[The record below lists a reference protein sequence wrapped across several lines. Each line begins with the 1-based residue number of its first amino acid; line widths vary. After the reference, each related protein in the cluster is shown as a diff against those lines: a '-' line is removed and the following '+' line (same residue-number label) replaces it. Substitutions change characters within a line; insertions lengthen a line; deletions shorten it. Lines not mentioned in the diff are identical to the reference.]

1 MWSHNCRMVAA
12 AALAALLTVSPV
24 LAPQAS
30 AIAGS
35 TGATADGS
43 AMYGPAEQND
53 VCPEPNDTFQVACYL
68 GPSSDALGYISSPND
83 VDAYRIEVLDFNTD
97 VHVEMPSMPAAYKVA
112 LANWNGDV
120 IANSSP
126 SGNGGQVID
135 TTVDLPGAY
144 YIFVHSAS
152 GGFSPNRPYQLFRA
166 LTYPGS
172 SIPDILF
179 TSEFRQGAREAVE
192 GETEFATHAEDGGRY
207 TIGMKIPGEPQDP
220 SQAFWTGFGPEL
232 SDFTMTIDARVVNKV
247 DAGFSVFF
255 RHNGNDN
262 SYVLA
267 VDGKDGQVQLAKYVN
282 GEFTGTGWQS
292 SDAVDVDG
300 GVNRVVIRCFE
311 DQIRVNVNGEDVFD
325 IRDGSFRK
333 GRIGIG
339 AIAFGPPPIV
349 SFDNIIITT
358 PSEG

>member
-1 MWSHNCRMVAA
+1 MWSRLARVTAA
-12 AALAALLTVSPV
+12 AV
-24 LAPQAS
+24 LAVLPTLVPPTNTLAS
-30 AIAGS
+30 AS
-35 TGATADGS
+35 
-43 AMYGPAEQND
+43 GPAVFGPAAQGD
-53 VCPEPNDTFQVACYL
+53 PCPEPNDTFQAACYL
-68 GPSSDALGYISSPND
+68 GPSSDAQGFISTPND

-97 VHVEMPSMPAAYKVA
+97 VHVEMPSMPAPYGLA

-120 IANSSP
+120 IARSAA
-126 SGNGGQVID
+126 SGGGQVID

-144 YIFVHSAS
+144 YIFVHSA
-152 GGFSPNRPYQLFRA
+152 GGSSPSQPYQLFRA

-179 TSEFRQGAREAVE
+179 TSEFRQGAKEAVE
-192 GETEFATHAEDGGRY
+192 GETEFATHTEDGGRY
-207 TIGMKIPGEPQDP
+207 TIAMKISGVPEDP
-220 SQAFWTGFGPEL
+220 AQAWWTGFGPEL
-232 SDFTMTIDARVVNKV
+232 TDFTMTLDARVVNKV

-255 RHNGNDN
+255 RHLDNDN
-262 SYVLA
+262 TYVLG
-267 VDGKDGQVQLAKYVN
+267 VDGKDGQVLLMKRVN
-282 GEFTGTGWQS
+282 GEAAGNTGWQPS
-292 SDAVDVDG
+292 GAVDVNG

-325 IRDGSFRK
+325 MRDGSFRK

-339 AIAFGPPPIV
+339 TIAFGPAPII

>member
-1 MWSHNCRMVAA
+1 MWSRLARVTAAAVLATLPMLVPPTSTIAA
-12 AALAALLTVSPV
+12 AAGPG
-24 LAPQAS
+24 
-30 AIAGS
+30 AGPPS
-35 TGATADGS
+35 IF
-43 AMYGPAEQND
+43 GPATQGD
-53 VCPEPNDTFQVACYL
+53 PCPEPNDTFQAACYL
-68 GPSSDALGYISSPND
+68 GPSSDARGFISTPND

-97 VHVEMPSMPAAYKVA
+97 VHVEMPSMPAPYKIE
-112 LANWNGDV
+112 LANWNGDI
-120 IANSSP
+120 IAT
-126 SGNGGQVID
+126 SGSANGGEVID

-144 YIFVHSAS
+144 YIFIHSAG

-166 LTYPGS
+166 LTYPGA

-179 TSEFRQGAREAVE
+179 TSEFRQGAKEAVE

-207 TIGMKIPGEPQDP
+207 TISMKIPGVPEDP
-220 SQAFWTGFGPEL
+220 AQAWWTGFGPEL
-232 SDFTMTIDARVVNKV
+232 TDFTMTLDARVVNKV

-255 RHNGNDN
+255 RHNDNDN
-262 SYVLA
+262 TYVLA
-267 VDGKDGQVQLAKYVN
+267 VDGKDGQVLLMKRVN
-282 GEFTGTGWQS
+282 GEAAGNTGWQPS
-292 SDAVDVDG
+292 SAVDVNG

-325 IRDGSFRK
+325 MRDGTFRK

-339 AIAFGPPPIV
+339 TIAFGPPPVI

>member
-1 MWSHNCRMVAA
+1 MWSHRYRLAMA
-12 AALAALLTVSPV
+12 AALTVVLTVTPI
-24 LAPQAS
+24 LAPHAS
-30 AIAGS
+30 ATAGS
-35 TGATADGS
+35 IGPVTLGGAT
-43 AMYGPAEQND
+43 YGPAEQSD
-53 VCPEPNDTFQVACYL
+53 VCPEPNDTFQAACYL

-97 VHVEMPSMPAAYKVA
+97 VHVELPSMPAAYKVA

-120 IANSSP
+120 IADSSA
-126 SGNGGQVID
+126 SGGGQVID
-135 TTVDLPGAY
+135 TTVDIPGAY
-144 YIFVHSAS
+144 YIFVHSAA

-220 SQAFWTGFGPEL
+220 SQAFWTGFGPEI
-232 SDFTMTIDARVVNKV
+232 SDFTMTLDARVVNKV

-262 SYVLA
+262 SYILA

-292 SDAVDVDG
+292 SSAVDVDG

-311 DQIRVNVNGEDVFD
+311 DTIRVNVNGEDVFD
-325 IRDGSFRK
+325 IRDGSFQK

-339 AIAFGPPPIV
+339 AIAFGPPPVI